1 MWPTDT
7 RHVSNDYSHPFPSP
21 SFRRPSSLPL
31 SYSAVAVQ
39 IPVPLP
45 PPLLP
50 IPPFILFP
58 TQQYRAPHRPTAA
71 PPLGAMAAARPSCRL
86 RAAVGVKVPSA
97 ALLSDHPP
105 SPGAPCPPQVLP
117 ALPRCSP
124 PSPGAPLL
132 PCGSAHCPLCCSAVL
147 ARCCS
152 ALPLPLSVA
161 WLRSLGPARPIH
173 QSPSLV
179 LLSCS
184 HDSLIAHALPFF
196 PSTSPL
202 WSMHHH
208 APPCTTMRHHAPP
221 CTTMH
226 HHAPPCT
233 TISIAAAVLLG
244 PPAICR

>member
-105 SPGAPCPPQVLP
+105 SPASLQQF
-117 ALPRCSP
+117 SWD
-124 PSPGAPLL
+124 LL
-132 PCGSAHCPLCCSAVL
+132 PSAADPLA
-147 ARCCS
+147 A
-152 ALPLPLSVA
+152 
-161 WLRSLGPARPIH
+161 
-173 QSPSLV
+173 
-179 LLSCS
+179 
-184 HDSLIAHALPFF
+184 
-196 PSTSPL
+196 T
-202 WSMHHH
+202 
-208 APPCTTMRHHAPP
+208 
-221 CTTMH
+221 
-226 HHAPPCT
+226 
-233 TISIAAAVLLG
+233 AAATASPFASISAAFTPRTAHHPNSEDAADAADAARGL
-244 PPAICR
+244 